1 MTITPLDNRLDP
13 QACEPYDLPHE
24 ENRAEIRSGTLVIGG
39 GAAGT
44 LAAIHLLEIG
54 EAPVVLIERTAPLG
68 RGTAYRTEDPA
79 HLLNVPAGRLSV
91 SSRHPGAFVDWLTE
105 RHPTAGAA
113 TFAPRGLYGEY
124 LAESLLAAAF
134 ASGSLRV
141 VSDEAVSLSLD
152 GPGRAGERVRVRLAG
167 GGRVSGA
174 RAILA
179 LGAPPPADP
188 LHGQGGSQQIDR
200 YISDPWAPGAL
211 DPIAGEDVILIGSGL
226 TAVDVV
232 LSLSRRPRRIRLVS
246 RHGLLPHAHAPAAP
260 PLQAV
265 VEGRHGPARLLRA
278 LRAAAAE
285 GNDWRSIVDGLRPS
299 TQRLWH
305 DLGPNGQAQA
315 LRHGAPFWNVHRH
328 RMAPETAARI
338 DELLR
343 SGALAVRAGRVDRIT
358 EREQAL
364 EVQMVLRG
372 TGETVTERSGYLI
385 NCTGPRLR
393 LFDDPPALVR
403 DLVRQGLARPDS
415 HGIGL
420 DTTGLGGL
428 LDGAGNASVKLF
440 ALGAL
445 RRGTLWESTAIPELR
460 AQAEALAAGIRSDV
474 SRSRAVVAGELR
486 AADAS

>member
-1 MTITPLDNRLDP
+1 MTITPLGNRF
-13 QACEPYDLPHE
+13 EPWANEPSGLVHGEDDDRMP
-24 ENRAEIRSGTLVIGG
+24 AGTLVIGG

-54 EAPVVLIERTAPLG
+54 EGPVVLIERTAPLG
-68 RGTAYRTEDPA
+68 RGAAYATEDPA
-79 HLLNVPAGRLSV
+79 HLLNVPAGRLGV
-91 SSRHPGAFVDWLTE
+91 SSREPDAFVEWLTG
-105 RHPTAGAA
+105 RHPKAGAA
-113 TFAPRGLYGEY
+113 TFAPRALYGEY
-124 LAESLLAAAF
+124 LAESLLASAL

-141 VSDEAVSLSLD
+141 VSDEAVSLSPQ
-152 GPGRAGERVRVRLAG
+152 GSGVTVGLAA

-179 LGAPPPADP
+179 LGAPGPGDP
-188 LHGQGGSQQIDR
+188 LRGSGDSQRLRR
-200 YISDPWAPGAL
+200 YVSDPWAPGAL
-211 DPIAGEDVILIGSGL
+211 DPIEGKDVVLIGSGL
-226 TAVDVV
+226 TAVDVA
-232 LSLSRRPRRIRLVS
+232 LSLSRRPIRIHLVS

-265 VEGRHGPARLLRA
+265 VDGRHGPVRLLRA
-278 LRAAAAE
+278 LRAAVGE

-305 DLGPNGQAQA
+305 DLGPEGQAQL

-338 DELLR
+338 DELRQGGVLT
-343 SGALAVRAGRVDRIT
+343 VRAGRIARVT
-358 EREQAL
+358 ERERDL
-364 EVQMVLRG
+364 EVQIVLRG
-372 TGETVTERSGYLI
+372 TGETVTERAGYLI

-393 LFDDPPALVR
+393 LFDDAPALVR

-420 DTTGLGGL
+420 DTAADGGL
-428 LDGAGNASVKLF
+428 LDTAGDASTSLF

-460 AQAEALAAGIRSDV
+460 AQAEALAAAVRSDA
-474 SRSRAVVAGELR
+474 SRSRSRGVVAAELR
-486 AADAS
+486 AAGGS